1 MRTKSLVGSVSVV
14 PLRMTVL
21 PVVVALAFFGCSG
34 EGPEVPPADARN
46 TSAEER
52 QAIEATL
59 LQYEKTLNES
69 DVKGVLDLYA
79 PDGVFMPSGAPSA
92 IGREEIRATY
102 EHVFAAIKL
111 DIKFTIDEIVQSGDY
126 AFARTTS
133 RGQVTIL
140 AEGVTAPEENREL
153 FVLQNRDGTWRI
165 ARYMFNKMSPP
176 S

>member
-1 MRTKSLVGSVSVV
+1 MKATA
-14 PLRMTVL
+14 
-21 PVVVALAFFGCSG
+21 VVVALLSFCFSYWATASNAQT
-34 EGPEVPPADARN
+34 EGGPV

-59 LQYEKTLNES
+59 LRYEKTLNES
-69 DVKGVLDLYA
+69 DVKGVLELYA

-92 IGREEIRATY
+92 IGTEEVRAAY
-102 EHVFAAIKL
+102 EHVFATIRL

-126 AFARTTS
+126 AFARTIS

-153 FVLQNRDGTWRI
+153 FVLQKRDGAWREFSLNDK
-165 ARYMFNKMSPP
+165 A
-176 S
+176 

>member
-1 MRTKSLVGSVSVV
+1 MKAIAA
-14 PLRMTVL
+14 
-21 PVVVALAFFGCSG
+21 VVAVLSICLSNWATASNAET
-34 EGPEVPPADARN
+34 EGHQSE
-46 TSAEER
+46 SAKER

-59 LQYEKTLNES
+59 LQYEKALNES
-69 DVKGVLDLYA
+69 DVKGVLELYA

-92 IGREEIRATY
+92 IGTQEVKAAY
-102 EHVFAAIKL
+102 GYVFATIRL
-111 DIKFTIDEIVQSGDY
+111 DIKFTIDEIIQSGNY

-153 FVLQNRDGTWRI
+153 FVLEKRDGTWKI

-176 S
+176 R